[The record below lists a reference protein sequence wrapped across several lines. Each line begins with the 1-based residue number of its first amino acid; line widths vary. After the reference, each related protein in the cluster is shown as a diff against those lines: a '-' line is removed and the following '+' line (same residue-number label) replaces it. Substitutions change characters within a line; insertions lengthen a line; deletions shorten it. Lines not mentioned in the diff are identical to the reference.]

1 MARVYA
7 AGGRLR
13 LYGKSLL
20 PAFCILLMA
29 NCQKHSVKPFPAFLP
44 PPAKAPETAT
54 LPSPTRPSLPNGER
68 TQANPTP
75 PAANKAAS
83 KAPAIAHSKS
93 LLEPSVMLNFQ
104 AQPNLPAASLE
115 DVQVRIKSAVGG
127 WKTVNLATAIRDAL
141 EAFTPSGFVFE
152 FPDRMRVG
160 STYNVRLTTRQ
171 NLNDLL
177 RQKLQDQ
184 GIPAEYLKGIVTSAV
199 ADVLLPGDNSFVIRR
214 EEPAAGH
221 SSNTW
226 VWRVEARQP
235 GNHKLELIVTLSAQI
250 PSRGEVEANAA
261 MLSRTVAVDA
271 DPSYGNF
278 FDRHWLEM
286 AASLAGLMGAWLI
299 WMLWRTRG
307 AAFTHR

>member
-1 MARVYA
+1 VCA
-7 AGGRLR
+7 AGVRLSF
-13 LYGKSLL
+13 YGKSLL
-20 PAFCILLMA
+20 LVLCILLMA
-29 NCQKHSVKPFPAFLP
+29 NCQKHSAKPFPALSP
-44 PPAKAPETAT
+44 TPAKAAETPT
-54 LPSPTRPSLPNGER
+54 PPSPTPPPLPDGER
-68 TQANPTP
+68 TQTNPAP

-83 KAPAIAHSKS
+83 KSPSLAHSKS

-104 AQPNLPAASLE
+104 AQPNLPAGSLE
-115 DVQVRIKSAVGG
+115 DVQVRIKSPAGG
-127 WKTVNLATAIRDAL
+127 WTTVNLATAIRDAL
-141 EAFTPSGFVFE
+141 GAFTPSGFIFE
-152 FPDRMRVG
+152 CPDRMRVG

-184 GIPAEYLKGIVTSAV
+184 GIPAEYLKGIITSAV
-199 ADVLLPGDNSFVIRR
+199 ADVLLPGDSSFVIRP
-214 EEPAAGH
+214 EAPAAGH

-226 VWRVEARQP
+226 VWHVEARQP

-250 PSRGEVEANAA
+250 PSRGDVEANAA

-271 DPSYGNF
+271 DPSYGTF

-286 AASLAGLMGAWLI
+286 AGLLAGLMGAWLI